1 MIINKKRNKEFKV
14 DIKKMISYMI
24 NQEIN
29 SKKRRK
35 LKAVEY
41 KINFKE
47 KIEEFMLKVTAK

>member
-1 MIINKKRNKEFKV
+1 
-14 DIKKMISYMI
+14 MI

-35 LKAVEY
+35 LKAVEC

-47 KIEEFMLKVTAK
+47 KIEEFMLKITAKYRLIALNNVMLCSF